1 MTIFIG
7 CVRVNIPRGHTM
19 RATEI
24 LRTLLDVIDGIETAN
39 PAPVQ
44 HVTVAINAETNPAEP
59 EAQEPLPDE
68 LARIKQIAGL
78 MKNDAQTYA
87 NEPSEQIAD
96 IESVTTDAGGG
107 VNGPKHPADIR
118 SDSLS
123 MYPNTQ
129 YKGR

>member
-1 MTIFIG
+1 
-7 CVRVNIPRGHTM
+7 M
-19 RATEI
+19 RASDI
-24 LRTLLDVIDGIETAN
+24 IRGVLDMLDNIESAQN
-39 PAPVQ
+39 P
-44 HVTVAINAETNPAEP
+44 TVSISINAEPHPAEP
-59 EAQEPLPDE
+59 IDQEPLPDE

>member
-1 MTIFIG
+1 MKASDIIRG
-7 CVRVNIPRGHTM
+7 VLDMLDNIES
-19 RATEI
+19 AQ
-24 LRTLLDVIDGIETAN
+24 N
-39 PAPVQ
+39 P
-44 HVTVAINAETNPAEP
+44 TVSISINAEPHQAESVD
-59 EAQEPLPDE
+59 QEPLPDE

-107 VNGPKHPADIR
+107 VNGPKHPSDIR

>member
-1 MTIFIG
+1 MKASDII
-7 CVRVNIPRGHTM
+7 RGV
-19 RATEI
+19 
-24 LRTLLDVIDGIETAN
+24 LDMLDSIESAQN
-39 PAPVQ
+39 P
-44 HVTVAINAETNPAEP
+44 TVSISINADTAQSEP
-59 EAQEPLPDE
+59 DQAPLPDE

-78 MKNDAQTYA
+78 MHNDAQTYA